1 MATTVNEEKA
11 IKLIDGTEIRV
22 RPLKISLL
30 REFMK
35 KFEGI
40 AKVAEDN
47 DKSISI
53 LMECVQIAMRQYKEE
68 LASDLDA
75 LEEVLDLPT
84 VYKIVEAASGINM
97 GDTPVAGNLG
107 K

>member
-1 MATTVNEEKA
+1 MATTVNEEQQ
-11 IKLIDGTEIRV
+11 ISLVDGTVISV

-40 AKVAEDN
+40 AKVADNN
-47 DKSISI
+47 DKSMDL
-53 LMECVQIAMRQYKEE
+53 LMECVQIAMKQYKPE
-68 LASDLDA
+68 LAADAKA
-75 LEEVLDLPT
+75 LEENIDLPT

-97 GDTPVAGNLG
+97 SQINDMI
-107 K
+107 